1 MRIDDVHCEG
11 RLMKKSG
18 GKFAERS
25 PAVAEYLNAGTAYAK
40 ALQDSVEFP
49 SPENTQKV
57 IEAGRNVMLKAAGL
71 MSQETLAKLG
81 QIQRDRVMRN

>member
-1 MRIDDVHCEG
+1 MEKRS
-11 RLMKKSG
+11 KKPIQ
-18 GKFAERS
+18 RS

-49 SPENTQKV
+49 SPENNQKV
-57 IEAGRNVMLKAAGL
+57 LEMGRNVMLKAAGL

-81 QIQRDRVMRN
+81 DIQRQRMMRDDEG